1 MSPANATEIEIAGG
15 EEGDKFEVGK
25 IYDVKLTTGIEFKGI
40 VLAYDPDPQFV
51 IFHILSDVK
60 INTVVSLSLRLRLV
74 ENMLEILLGGFCF
87 SRLKFLFVALSLTWI
102 LQEGRIP
109 ESGDSMNTRMV
120 NENFIS
126 TLTYIGKCK
135 DPLASKE
142 RWIDLSGLEEK
153 EAIAISF
160 TRSRR
165 EIESIGV
172 GVIAEAQK
180 VFNDLSKTKIE
191 SIGVGVAA
199 EAQKSFD
206 AFSKTFTRKRV
217 LRRKIESIGV
227 GVAAEA
233 QKSFDAFSKT
243 YPMEQDLVVEI
254 LPFPVMRAQDII
266 VAANMALK
274 KKIVAQKI
282 SRATNGAYFLMD
294 EKMRKVAVFKPE
306 EEEDEEDGRWRKGD
320 KANREVAAY
329 LLDIPKDRE
338 GDGFGGVPPT
348 TMVRCMDFKGDT
360 EKRWTKG
367 SLQQFIPNQKWYV
380 HGARSDAI
388 FSIQDFQKMTLLDIR
403 YGNTDRNQDNILH
416 KEGKLIPID
425 HGECFPKEF
434 NHYRLDWTIWKMAE
448 IPYLPEMVE
457 YVKALDVD
465 KDLEIL
471 RRNGIELG
479 DRAMFVFRVQHMVLK
494 LGVLGGNVP
503 RDIGH
508 LLTQNLGT
516 LVYNCM
522 TRNSTD
528 VTLMDSLQD
537 SIKGVLQWARE
548 TEKESMTQRESMSML
563 SREEKKTETKPRES
577 RFRQRLRAIRAQLQV
592 DGIKEVDKEESS
604 TRTVSSLS
612 ALLHN
617 LKQEAIATRFMR
629 KRVLR
634 REIKSIGVGVT
645 AEAQKIFDAF
655 SKTLPVQWV
664 NKDILVSGEVRICSP
679 YHDDCVTGGTTTAR
693 DQIKAVL
700 KQVRQ
705 ELQLGTGGN

>member
-40 VLAYDPDPQFV
+40 VLAYDPDPHLV

-60 INTVVSLSLRLRLV
+60 IITVVSLSLRLRLV
-74 ENMLEILLGGFCF
+74 ENIVGDSF
-87 SRLKFLFVALSLTWI
+87 RT
-102 LQEGRIP
+102 IP
-109 ESGDSMNTRMV
+109 ETGDSMNTRMV

-153 EAIAISF
+153 EAIAI
-160 TRSRR
+160 R

-172 GVIAEAQK
+172 GVTAEAQK

-199 EAQKSFD
+199 EAP
-206 AFSKTFTRKRV
+206 
-217 LRRKIESIGV
+217 
-227 GVAAEA
+227 
-233 QKSFDAFSKT
+233 KSFDAFSKT
-243 YPMEQDLVVEI
+243 YPIEQDLVVEI
-254 LPFPVMRAQDII
+254 LPVPVMRARDII

-274 KKIVAQKI
+274 KKIFAQKI

-306 EEEDEEDGRWRKGD
+306 EEEDGCSRKGE

-329 LLDIPKDRE
+329 LLDFPKDSE
-338 GDGFGGVPPT
+338 EDGFGGVPPT
-348 TMVRCMDFKGDT
+348 TMVRCMDFKGDR
-360 EKRWTKG
+360 EKRWAKG
-367 SLQQFIPNQKWYV
+367 SLQQFIPNKKWYV
-380 HGARSDAI
+380 HGERSDAI

-403 YGNTDRNQDNILH
+403 YGNTDRNQDNILN

-425 HGECFPKEF
+425 HGECFPTEF
-434 NHYRLDWTIWKMAE
+434 DRYRLDWTVWEMAE
-448 IPYLPEMVE
+448 IPYLTEMVE
-457 YVKALDVD
+457 YVKTLDVD

-471 RRNGIELG
+471 RTNGIELG
-479 DRAMFVFRVQHMVLK
+479 GRAVFVFRVQHMVLK

-503 RDIGH
+503 KDIGH
-508 LLTQNLGT
+508 LLTHPLSGGTSESLGT
-516 LVYNCM
+516 LFHKCM
-522 TRNSTD
+522 TRNPTD
-528 VTLMDSLQD
+528 VTLLMDSLHD

-548 TEKESMTQRESMSML
+548 E
-563 SREEKKTETKPRES
+563 
-577 RFRQRLRAIRAQLQV
+577 
-592 DGIKEVDKEESS
+592 
-604 TRTVSSLS
+604 
-612 ALLHN
+612 
-617 LKQEAIATRFMR
+617 
-629 KRVLR
+629 RVLR

-645 AEAQKIFDAF
+645 AEAQKIFNDL

-664 NKDILVSGEVRICSP
+664 NKDILVSGKVRIRSP
-679 YHDDCVTGGTTTAR
+679 YHDDCVTGGTATAR
-693 DQIKAVL
+693 NQIKAVL
-700 KQVRQ
+700 KKVRQ

>member
-1 MSPANATEIEIAGG
+1 
-15 EEGDKFEVGK
+15 
-25 IYDVKLTTGIEFKGI
+25 
-40 VLAYDPDPQFV
+40 
-51 IFHILSDVK
+51 
-60 INTVVSLSLRLRLV
+60 
-74 ENMLEILLGGFCF
+74 
-87 SRLKFLFVALSLTWI
+87 
-102 LQEGRIP
+102 
-109 ESGDSMNTRMV
+109 
-120 NENFIS
+120 
-126 TLTYIGKCK
+126 
-135 DPLASKE
+135 
-142 RWIDLSGLEEK
+142 
-153 EAIAISF
+153 
-160 TRSRR
+160 
-165 EIESIGV
+165 
-172 GVIAEAQK
+172 
-180 VFNDLSKTKIE
+180 
-191 SIGVGVAA
+191 
-199 EAQKSFD
+199 
-206 AFSKTFTRKRV
+206 
-217 LRRKIESIGV
+217 
-227 GVAAEA
+227 
-233 QKSFDAFSKT
+233 
-243 YPMEQDLVVEI
+243 
-254 LPFPVMRAQDII
+254 
-266 VAANMALK
+266 
-274 KKIVAQKI
+274 
-282 SRATNGAYFLMD
+282 
-294 EKMRKVAVFKPE
+294 MRKVAVFKPE

-617 LKQEAIATRFMR
+617 LKQEAIATR
-629 KRVLR
+629 
-634 REIKSIGVGVT
+634 EIKSIGVGVT

>member
-1 MSPANATEIEIAGG
+1 
-15 EEGDKFEVGK
+15 
-25 IYDVKLTTGIEFKGI
+25 
-40 VLAYDPDPQFV
+40 
-51 IFHILSDVK
+51 
-60 INTVVSLSLRLRLV
+60 
-74 ENMLEILLGGFCF
+74 
-87 SRLKFLFVALSLTWI
+87 
-102 LQEGRIP
+102 
-109 ESGDSMNTRMV
+109 MNTRMV

-153 EAIAISF
+153 EAIAI
-160 TRSRR
+160 R

-172 GVIAEAQK
+172 GVTAEAQK

-206 AFSKTFTRKRV
+206 AFSKT
-217 LRRKIESIGV
+217 
-227 GVAAEA
+227 
-233 QKSFDAFSKT
+233 

-254 LPFPVMRAQDII
+254 LPVPVMRARDII

-274 KKIVAQKI
+274 KKIFAQKI

-306 EEEDEEDGRWRKGD
+306 DEEDGRWRKGE

-329 LLDIPKDRE
+329 LLDFPKDRE

-348 TMVRCMDFKGDT
+348 TMVRCMDFKGDR

-367 SLQQFIPNQKWYV
+367 SLQQFIPNKKWYV
-380 HGARSDAI
+380 HGERSEAI
-388 FSIQDFQKMTLLDIR
+388 FSVQDFQKMTLLDIR
-403 YGNTDRNQDNILH
+403 YGNTDRNQENILN

-425 HGECFPKEF
+425 HGECFPTEF
-434 NHYRLDWTIWKMAE
+434 YHYRLDWTIWKMAE
-448 IPYLPEMVE
+448 IPYLAEMVE
-457 YVKALDVD
+457 YVKTLDVD

-471 RRNGIELG
+471 RTNGIELG
-479 DRAMFVFRVQHMVLK
+479 DRATFVFRVQHMVLK

-503 RDIGH
+503 KDIGN
-508 LLTQNLGT
+508 LLIENLAT
-516 LVYNCM
+516 LFYNCM
-522 TRNSTD
+522 TRNSTA

-537 SIKGVLQWARE
+537 SIKGVLQWVRDLR
-548 TEKESMTQRESMSML
+548 TEKELMTQRESMSML

-577 RFRQRLRAIRAQLQV
+577 KFCRTLRSLQV

-604 TRTVSSLS
+604 TRTASSRS

-617 LKQEAIATRFMR
+617 LKQEAIAT
-629 KRVLR
+629 

-655 SKTLPVQWV
+655 SKKQGSFASSSDLFVCVWFRLFSYVKKITLKIDLL
-664 NKDILVSGEVRICSP
+664 NS
-679 YHDDCVTGGTTTAR
+679 
-693 DQIKAVL
+693 
-700 KQVRQ
+700 
-705 ELQLGTGGN
+705 